1 MYGCLSVLHYNPY
14 FRCLQ
19 PVYYAHKPST
29 MISLK
34 LHSNGSRLK
43 RVLNSF
49 LKAANRSLLFLPLF
63 PILLLLSLYFSFFH
77 SFSLF
82 FSFSLTHSVAFT
94 ISLLVSFPLSL
105 SLFYVNF
112 SSSRYSIFFFSLSF
126 SNCLSLFYFSALA
139 SRFFLNFLP
148 HRRVIFSR

>member
-19 PVYYAHKPST
+19 PVYYTLEPST
-29 MISLK
+29 LISLK

-63 PILLLLSLYFSFFH
+63 PNPSSVVIIFLFLSF
-77 SFSLF
+77 
-82 FSFSLTHSVAFT
+82 
-94 ISLLVSFPLSL
+94 SL
-105 SLFYVNF
+105 SLFLFLSHSLCSLHYLFVRIVSSLSLF
-112 SSSRYSIFFFSLSF
+112 SMFISHHLGNLSF
-126 SNCLSLFYFSALA
+126 SFLSHSPTCLSLFYLSALA

>member
-19 PVYYAHKPST
+19 PVYYTLEPST

-49 LKAANRSLLFLPLF
+49 LKAANRRLLFIPLF
-63 PILLLLSLYFSFFH
+63 RHPS
-77 SFSLF
+77 
-82 FSFSLTHSVAFT
+82 SVAFFV
-94 ISLLVSFPLSL
+94 SLFLFLSHSLCSLHYLFVRIVSSL
-105 SLFYVNF
+105 SLFSMF
-112 SSSRYSIFFFSLSF
+112 ISHHLGILSF
-126 SNCLSLFYFSALA
+126 SFFLSHSPTCLSLFYLSALA